1 MDRKDYLRMACF
13 GIVLMKTQQNFGSWF
28 MEGIAGWIKEI
39 ESQIRLSYQL
49 TANYFADGLKES

>member
-1 MDRKDYLRMACF
+1 
-13 GIVLMKTQQNFGSWF
+13 